1 MKTPTVDLVWLCS
14 LMLVVFTCCHS
25 ELSAN
30 DAELVSR
37 MQRAIEPLTSAHKGE
52 VSISVQVLDAHGVVT
67 TRWGLN
73 SERVMPTASLIKLP
87 IMIEAY
93 RQAKAGMV
101 SLDDQLEMIKEDQ
114 VPGSGILTSHFSAG
128 LRLSLRDAI
137 RLMIRYSDNT
147 ATNLVLD
154 RIGIPTTGKTMA
166 EWGFPETQ
174 IHSKVFKRDTSIAPE
189 RSERFGLGSTTAADM
204 TELLVRLERG
214 EVISNDASR
223 EMIEHLLTCDDT
235 AKLPRELPKECRVAH
250 KTGSVNR
257 SRTAAGLISGPK
269 AKFAICVLTDE
280 NEDTS
285 WSDEN
290 AADKLISRIAR
301 VVYDEVSSSQQLSA
315 NSEPTNVDVA
325 TELDRTLRVG
335 ANGELVEALQRTLN
349 AQINAG
355 LSVDGDFGPATE
367 QAVRNFQQTKQLDT
381 NGVVDAP
388 TWRALGTLV
397 EQDAPVESPEVINNR
412 QLSRAAPLDPW
423 GAPEV
428 SAKGWAVL
436 DVEAGVLLGQ
446 GNGHERLPMASTTKV
461 MTALLVLE
469 LAQTHPQLL
478 DEVVTFSQLA
488 DATIGSAAGVRA
500 GEQLPV
506 RDLLYGLLLPSG
518 NDAAVAL
525 AEHFGARVDVASD
538 QDESGKE
545 LPISQ
550 SASERFVAAMN
561 RRAAELGLSN
571 THFANPHGLT
581 AEAHYSSASDLA
593 KLASVALRLPL
604 MREVISSRQRG
615 AMLNSSVGYSRNV
628 LWENTNRLLAQAGFV
643 GMKTGTTDAAG
654 ACLIAVGG
662 GDSKPEAESSQRLEL
677 QGNNNTAKGSRRETI
692 VVVLGSSSSDARYID
707 ARNLFAWA
715 WRQSR

>member
-1 MKTPTVDLVWLCS
+1 MKTQAVHLEWLRSLV
-14 LMLVVFTCCHS
+14 MVVFACCQG
-25 ELSAN
+25 ELLAN

-67 TRWGLN
+67 TRWGIN

-93 RQAKAGMV
+93 RQATAGLI
-101 SLDDQLEMIKEDQ
+101 SLDDPLELTKEDQ

-128 LRLSLRDAI
+128 LRLPLRDAI

-154 RIGIPTTGKTMA
+154 RIGLPATAKTMA
-166 EWGFPETQ
+166 DWGFPETQ

-189 RSERFGLGSTTAADM
+189 RSERYGLGSTTATDM

-214 EVISNDASR
+214 DVISPEASQ
-223 EMIEHLLTCDDT
+223 EMIAHLLTCDDT

-280 NEDTS
+280 NEDAS

-290 AADKLISRIAR
+290 AADKLIGRIAR
-301 VVYDEVSSSQQLSA
+301 VVYDEVSSSQRSSP
-315 NSEPTNVDVA
+315 NTEPSNVEVT

-335 ANGELVEALQRTLN
+335 DNGELVEALQRTLN
-349 AQINAG
+349 AQISAG

-367 QAVRNFQQTKQLDT
+367 QAVRSFQQAKQLEVS
-381 NGVVDAP
+381 GEVDVA
-388 TWRALGTLV
+388 TWRALGTLIDH
-397 EQDAPVESPEVINNR
+397 DAPVEPPQIINAR

-469 LAQTHPQLL
+469 LAKSQPLVL
-478 DEVVTFSQLA
+478 DEVVTFSRPA
-488 DATIGSAAGVRA
+488 DATIGSTAGVRA
-500 GEQLPV
+500 GEQVPV
-506 RDLLYGLLLPSG
+506 RELLYGLLLPSG

-525 AEHFGARVDVASD
+525 AEHFGARVGNTSD
-538 QDESGKE
+538 REANGKE
-545 LPISQ
+545 LPIGQ
-550 SASERFVAAMN
+550 TEAERFVAAMN
-561 RRAAELGLSN
+561 RRADELGLSN
-571 THFANPHGLT
+571 TRFANPHGLT
-581 AEAHYSSASDLA
+581 AEDHFSSASDLA
-593 KLASVALRLPL
+593 QLASVALRLPL
-604 MREVISSRQRG
+604 LRDVIGTRQRG
-615 AMLNSSVGYSRNV
+615 ATLQSSAGYSRNV

-662 GDSKPEAESSQRLEL
+662 DGSTPSFENKTGPEQ
-677 QGNNNTAKGSRRETI
+677 QGNQNRSQGSRRQTI